1 MNIYNILSEAALKVD
16 NIQSIDEYI
25 INFFNGLGP
34 WGNLI
39 LIFLSLLLATL
50 FGGFLGY
57 QREVNGHAAGFRTL
71 TLIAVGS
78 ALIMILSFYARPII
92 DIKNAAGETVG
103 REFGHGDP
111 MRLAA
116 AGVTGA
122 GFLGAGAIIKNGI
135 TVKGLTTSAT
145 IWVTMAIGMCC
156 GAGYFTIALLTTV
169 ITLICLVTFRGIES
183 IASKKNTNILI
194 ISDGEENVLK
204 SLIQLLDKYE
214 ISFKDLDSSMTEFG
228 GKQVLRTT
236 LRLIGSKKE
245 AINDFM
251 DEFRQ
256 EVDPIDISIIK

>member
-1 MNIYNILSEAALKVD
+1 MNIYTALGATNI
-16 NIQSIDEYI
+16 NTIDEYI
-25 INFFNGLGP
+25 ISYFNSLGP
-34 WGNLI
+34 WGNLL

-78 ALIMILSFYARPII
+78 ALIMILSFYARPIFDVKDPSNNEI
-92 DIKNAAGETVG
+92 VK
-103 REFGHGDP
+103 EFGRGDP

-156 GAGYFTIALLTTV
+156 GAGYFTIALLTTI
-169 ITLICLVTFRGIES
+169 ITLICLVTFRGIETA
-183 IASKKNTNILI
+183 ASSKNTNILI
-194 ISDGEENVLK
+194 ITDGESNILK
-204 SLIQLLDKYE
+204 SLILLLDKYE
-214 ISFKDLDSSMTEFG
+214 ITYKDLDSSIAEFG
-228 GKQVLRTT
+228 GKQVLRTS
-236 LRLIGSKKE
+236 LRLTGAKKNQIQE
-245 AINDFM
+245 FM
-251 DEFRQ
+251 DDFRN